1 MSKTRSVEHLI
12 ALFGGLV
19 FESDWKLRR
28 ILRRMAVK
36 RDASFTD
43 RKPAPRRRGQAAF
56 AAAFATA
63 LATGG
68 APLMACR

>member
-56 AAAFATA
+56 A
-63 LATGG
+63 
-68 APLMACR
+68 